1 MLYEIRE
8 GRRPNCSTLMDPDA
22 SHPLRF
28 YLSFCTQVISWLN
41 PLAPFL
47 CVCACVW
54 QAEVQQRQ
62 WRRVE
67 NECHSFEPC
76 ISCMQLSRC
85 RPLLHAH
92 GKWQEKWAVG
102 QLDRWGVSGQVNY
115 NLHCLSVLKP
125 PSTSYGRVKG
135 FSNIQL
141 SPHFGQRIA

>member
-1 MLYEIRE
+1 MLNIDGPRCL
-8 GRRPNCSTLMDPDA
+8 PPPSILPFIL
-22 SHPLRF
+22 HPSYILTE
-28 YLSFCTQVISWLN
+28 SFGSLPV
-41 PLAPFL
+41 
-47 CVCACVW
+47 CVCVW